1 MTISVG
7 DTIPSATFKYIPYS
21 PELESSSTCGNAIN
35 LKTDEWKGKKVVV
48 FGVPGAFTKSCSIS
62 HLPSFISKASEIKS
76 KGVSEIYCVATN
88 DAYVMSGWGRFSKS
102 ADKVQMISDVDL
114 KWLEPA
120 GLTIDLSDHGL
131 GTRANRF
138 ALIID
143 DLKVTYVGVEK
154 SAGEVS
160 VSGAD
165 AVLPKL

>member
-1 MTISVG
+1 MEGKVRVKLKSFDTLNSIIALKLTNLG
-7 DTIPSATFKYIPYS
+7 DLFLIPA
-21 PELESSSTCGNAIN
+21 
-35 LKTDEWKGKKVVV
+35 DRKVVV
-48 FGVPGAFTKSCSIS
+48 FGLPACSIS
-62 HLPSFISKASEIKS
+62 HLPGFISKASEIKS
-76 KGVSEIYCVATN
+76 KGVSEIYCLATN
-88 DAYVMSGWGRFSKS
+88 DAYVMSGWGRFTKS
-102 ADKVQMISDVDL
+102 GDQVQMISDTDL

-154 SAGEVS
+154 SAGDVS